1 MKKLYRKNSDY
12 NYILLL
18 LLISLLSFTALLFH
32 PPKWDMLDYFLPM
45 RRLIGETLRS
55 GNLPLWNPYIM
66 LGQPIYADPQSGAWY
81 PIAWILGSL
90 FGYNIFTIS
99 FEYILHV
106 FLAGWGVYLLLKTL
120 NFERKIAFTMGVAY
134 MLSGFFVGN
143 GQHMSWI
150 IAGTWL
156 PFVINSYLRLYF
168 KSNMENSLKFSF
180 FVALIFSGG
189 YPAVGFILFYLLL
202 FSSIFLIIRKLKN
215 GVKTEVRKYVKF
227 LSISMAI
234 ILPILAIFF
243 VSNIEILP
251 HVTRASSLTKESA
264 LTGHFHPYGLFSIIA
279 PLSVHLPNTWEV
291 FGTDLSMINAY
302 FGLIVLIFATVALL
316 KTKDKKV
323 YYLFALALFFILT
336 AMGVYTGIRG
346 FLFDYV
352 PLMNYFRFPSILR
365 LFFILFMVIISAY
378 GLQYFKEKNSNKLLI
393 ILSSAN
399 ALAIIA
405 TVAYFRSYTYLNLL
419 DTAKSG
425 IFTQNKNIFIEQ
437 AFSFNALFQL
447 TILLLL
453 ILVLIFIKNRKLGF
467 NLIIFIII
475 AELFISTKLTSPYT
489 VYDEFLSA
497 AESNKYLNS
506 FDKKFSLPNGEAIAL
521 QTDIMEKQSPFWRN
535 LTMYNHQVSNSGFT
549 PFVLGNHRELNDN
562 FTDFRDSII
571 QNSVIYIP
579 EKVYPNSLFKNRY
592 EKGEISSKDAF
603 FDVSD
608 IFENSTDVEFQI
620 LKFSPNKI
628 EIEYNANSDAYLV
641 LQQHNYPHWR
651 AKIDDKIVPLEQVN
665 IFFMGVKLPSNSHK
679 VVFEFKPKLAITAF
693 YISAF
698 SWILIVLV
706 LLFLRLKKAKMLN

>member
-1 MKKLYRKNSDY
+1 MKRLFRKNSDSK
-12 NYILLL
+12 YILLL
-18 LLISLLSFTALLFH
+18 LLISLLSFSDLLFH
-32 PPKWDMLDYFLPM
+32 PMKWDMIDYFLPM

-81 PIAWILGSL
+81 PIAWILGSI

-99 FEYILHV
+99 FEYVLHV
-106 FLAGWGVYLLLKTL
+106 FLAGLGVYLLLKTL

-143 GQHMSWI
+143 GQHLSWI

-156 PFVINSYLRLYF
+156 PFVISSYLKLYL
-168 KSNMENSLKFSF
+168 KSNIENSLKFSF

-189 YPAVGFILFYLLL
+189 YPAVGFILFYILLI
-202 FSSIFLIIRKLKN
+202 SSIFLIIRRLRNREKK
-215 GVKTEVRKYVKF
+215 EVRKHIKF
-227 LSISMAI
+227 ISISMAI

-264 LTGHFHPYGLFSIIA
+264 LTGHFHPKGLLSLIA
-279 PLSVHLPNTWEV
+279 PLSVHIPNTWDV

-302 FGLIVLIFATVALL
+302 FGLIVLIFAIVALL
-316 KTKDKKV
+316 KIKDKKV
-323 YYLFALALFFILT
+323 YYLFVLALLFILT

-346 FLFDYV
+346 FLFDYI
-352 PLMNYFRFPSILR
+352 PLMNYFRFPSIFR

-393 ILSSAN
+393 ILSSAI
-399 ALAIIA
+399 ALAITGTI
-405 TVAYFRSYTYLNLL
+405 VFFRSYTYLNLL
-419 DTAKSG
+419 DTAKNG
-425 IFTQNKNIFIEQ
+425 IFKYNENIFLEQ

-467 NLIIFIII
+467 NLTIFIII

-489 VYDEFLSA
+489 VYDEFMSA
-497 AESNKYLNS
+497 AESKNYLNS
-506 FDKKFSLPNGEAIAL
+506 FEKKFSLPNGEAIAL
-521 QTDIMEKQSPFWRN
+521 QTEIMKKQTPFWRN

-549 PFVLGNHRELNDN
+549 PFVLGEHRELNDN

-571 QNSVIYIP
+571 QNSVVYIP
-579 EKVYPNSLFKNRY
+579 EKVYPNSLFKNSY

-603 FDVSD
+603 FNVSD
-608 IFENSTDVEFQI
+608 IFENSASVEFQI
-620 LKFSPNKI
+620 LKFTPNKI
-628 EIEYNANSDAYLV
+628 EIVYNASSDAYLI

-651 AKIDDKIVPLEQVN
+651 AKIDDKTVPLEQAN
-665 IFFMGVKLPSNSHK
+665 IFFMGIKLPSNSHK
-679 VVFEFKPKLAITAF
+679 VVFEFKPKLAKTAF

-698 SWILIVLV
+698 SWILIVLL